1 MPVPGIYSEF
11 EGQIRWSEWFA
22 LFATFDLGQGKS
34 GGRFTA
40 DGHDRCDFLVVKSIS
55 DWGSC
60 SFSGSRSEAKL
71 RLLVDDD
78 GTSAAT
84 VLRARVCVARAY
96 AQGSYTRIDFVLC
109 SPGVAPDGCSSSTQP
124 NHWIVKMLIKK
135 KVVNDYFAARRG
147 RHPHSAKPASAV
159 AADKPSK
166 VKRGS
171 KTVSSMGANGIPRS
185 SALPIDS
192 RVPPITGE

>member
-1 MPVPGIYSEF
+1 MMTVPQQQPF
-11 EGQIRWSEWFA
+11 F
-22 LFATFDLGQGKS
+22 
-34 GGRFTA
+34 
-40 DGHDRCDFLVVKSIS
+40 GHVF
-55 DWGSC
+55 
-60 SFSGSRSEAKL
+60 
-71 RLLVDDD
+71 
-78 GTSAAT
+78 
-84 VLRARVCVARAY
+84 VLRGRMLKVAIPESILSSA
-96 AQGSYTRIDFVLC
+96 VL
-109 SPGVAPDGCSSSTQP
+109 ALLQTDCSSSTQP